1 MGEGGYIR
9 IQNKSTFDATVSIVK
24 GRNVDDRGLNDI
36 VGPIASGGQLPIKGK
51 TKFGEGIYQYIEGDV
66 RNRFQKDGHFRLE
79 VHVEGSAPSTLELK
93 VDRNTWWSE
102 DRTPDTESV
111 VLAVAD
117 VDHEDGEFKIEIRIY
132 NNFRGNKWM
141 SELAK
146 DIEDTPLCFVGLPG
160 THDSGTYTFDKDKG
174 ASPDSDLTTTIQEK
188 LDKGRLLGKLT
199 DFILKTVFERLCRC
213 QDKTIKQQLE
223 AGVRYLD
230 LRVARHK
237 ESGSYWTCH
246 GVFCADMKV
255 VMKDINDF
263 LNENPKV
270 CAYKSY
276 NDSFLLFQFLTSHHY
291 SIHPGNCHS

>member
-1 MGEGGYIR
+1 MGKGGYIR
-9 IQNKSTFDATVSIVK
+9 IQNKSTFDATVNIVK
-24 GRNVDDRGLNDI
+24 GGNVDDRGLNEI
-36 VGPIASGGQLPIKGK
+36 VGPLAAAGQLPIKGK
-51 TKFGEGIYQYIEGDV
+51 TKFGGGIYQYIEGDV
-66 RNRFQKDGHFRLE
+66 RTRFQKDGHFRYE

-93 VDRNTWWSE
+93 VDRSRWWSE
-102 DRTPDTESV
+102 DKTPDTDSV
-111 VLAVAD
+111 VMVVAD

-141 SELAK
+141 SELAN
-146 DIEDTPLCFVGLPG
+146 DIVDTPFCYVGLPG
-160 THDSGTYTFDKDKG
+160 THDSGTYTFDKHKG
-174 ASPDSDLTTTIQEK
+174 ASPDSDLTTTIQDK

-199 DFILKTVFERLCRC
+199 DFVLKTVFERLCRC
-213 QDKTIKQQLE
+213 QDKNIKQQLE

-255 VMKDINDF
+255 IIKDINDF

-270 CAYKSY
+270 
-276 NDSFLLFQFLTSHHY
+276 
-291 SIHPGNCHS
+291 